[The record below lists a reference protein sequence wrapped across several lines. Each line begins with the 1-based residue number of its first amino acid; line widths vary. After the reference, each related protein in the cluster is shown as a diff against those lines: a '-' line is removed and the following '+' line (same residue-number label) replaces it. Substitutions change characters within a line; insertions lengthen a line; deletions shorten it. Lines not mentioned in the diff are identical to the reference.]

1 QVTLQTAPMQQ
12 LVTLHVTL
20 QPRSEACARR
30 YICSVTALPVV
41 PLGHLS
47 DGRGR
52 ALPYKNIE
60 QID

>member
-41 PLGHLS
+41 RVVKVTPCN
-47 DGRGR
+47 RT
-52 ALPYKNIE
+52 
-60 QID
+60 